1 MPSKGRYTAGKQV
14 SRYEADSENID
25 IEYKNLEGQGHS
37 VWCSNCTC
45 PLGDKKPL
53 VIKALTVTVVFGIG
67 LVIGFLLR
75 KTVYSSNEDLP
86 IYEKPNTSSIYSI
99 KQVSEGVL
107 HCLKQLYI
115 RHYIVKSFLFF
126 RYVRF
131 RNQI

>member
-37 VWCSNCTC
+37 VWCSSCTC

-67 LVIGFLLR
+67 LVLGFLFR
-75 KTVYSSNEDLP
+75 KTVYTNTNGDLP
-86 IYEKPNTSSIYSI
+86 IYDKPSTNNIYSI
-99 KQVSEGVL
+99 KQVGWLDQE
-107 HCLKQLYI
+107 
-115 RHYIVKSFLFF
+115 
-126 RYVRF
+126 
-131 RNQI
+131 